1 MNHFP
6 LDIGGPISGLILGV
20 IFGVA
25 LEGAGFGS
33 ACKLTA
39 QLRFSDWGVFKVMM
53 TAIIVTAFGTW
64 VLGLA
69 GVMPQASIFVPQ
81 MTFIAALLGGVGVG
95 AGMAIG
101 GYCPGTSVVAF
112 ASGRLDGLMFFV
124 GLIFG
129 AIVFAGAYTWL
140 FPVTA
145 INSRAAGVMPATISA
160 LLHIPDWVVILALLA
175 AVIIVGRLTR
185 GPSKIST
192 SPSEMPHD
200 AATQRS

>member
-1 MNHFP
+1 MNFP
-6 LDIGGPISGLILGV
+6 LGYTGPISGLILGI

-25 LEGAGFGS
+25 LEGAGFAS

-39 QLRFSDWGVFKVMM
+39 QLRFGDWGVFKVMM
-53 TAIIVTAFGTW
+53 SAIIVTAFGTW
-64 VLGLA
+64 VLRLA
-69 GVMPQASIFVPQ
+69 GVMPETSIFIPQ
-81 MTFIAALLGGVGVG
+81 MAFLAALLGGIGVG
-95 AGMAIG
+95 TGMAVG

-112 ASGRLDGLMFFV
+112 ASGRMDGLVFFI

-140 FPVTA
+140 FPVSA
-145 INSRAAGVMPATISA
+145 LNSQGGVMPATIGA

-175 AVIIVGRLTR
+175 VVIIVGRLTR

-192 SPSEMPHD
+192 MPSAPPPHN